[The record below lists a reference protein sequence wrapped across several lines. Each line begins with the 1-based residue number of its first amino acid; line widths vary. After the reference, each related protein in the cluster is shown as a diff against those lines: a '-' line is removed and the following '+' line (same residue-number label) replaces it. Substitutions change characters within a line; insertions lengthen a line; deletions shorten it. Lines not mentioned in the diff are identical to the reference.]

1 MSQGAA
7 TADRTSGEGRIASL
21 PRGAS
26 LFFPGDA
33 CAGFVV
39 VHAGTIVVSL
49 TAANGREIVL
59 YRVGSGDICLQTF
72 GCLVNGGTYSAQ
84 GTAET
89 DLQIEMIAA
98 GDFERRM
105 ADDPPFRRQLL
116 GAVAARFGDL
126 ERRVADVALSSIAVR
141 LAGAVLRLADG
152 AGIVVATHEALA
164 MEIGSAR
171 EVVSRQLGQMAR
183 DGLIETTR
191 GQIVLR
197 KPEALRAL
205 ATALV

>member
-1 MSQGAA
+1 M
-7 TADRTSGEGRIASL
+7 
-21 PRGAS
+21 
-26 LFFPGDA
+26 
-33 CAGFVV
+33 
-39 VHAGTIVVSL
+39 
-49 TAANGREIVL
+49 
-59 YRVGSGDICLQTF
+59 
-72 GCLVNGGTYSAQ
+72 
-84 GTAET
+84 
-89 DLQIEMIAA
+89 
-98 GDFERRM
+98 
-105 ADDPPFRRQLL
+105 
-116 GAVAARFGDL
+116 AARFGDL